1 MPTHTQG
8 NEGQVSTVG
17 RQARHVVSTRAV
29 RVGLPRTVA
38 RAAGL
43 VAVAVFLANL
53 HLPWRP
59 RTLDLLRGLTGIPCP
74 FCGTT
79 TAFVHAGQFD
89 LAGAFAAN
97 PFIMLG
103 ALAVITAPLTG
114 LTRRVDA
121 LSNRGRVLLAVA
133 LLAMAEMWQLFR
145 FGLLG

>member
-1 MPTHTQG
+1 M
-8 NEGQVSTVG
+8 STIG
-17 RQARHVVSTRAV
+17 RQERGAVSAHPV
-29 RVGLPRTVA
+29 RVALASAAA

-43 VAVAVFLANL
+43 VAVAIFLANL
-53 HLPWRP
+53 RLPWRP

-79 TAFVHAGQFD
+79 TAFVRAGQLD
-89 LAGAFAAN
+89 MLGAFAAN
-97 PFIMLG
+97 PFIILA

-114 LTRRVDA
+114 VTQRVEA

-133 LLAMAEMWQLFR
+133 LLTMAEVWQLVR

>member
-1 MPTHTQG
+1 M
-8 NEGQVSTVG
+8 STVG
-17 RQARHVVSTRAV
+17 RQARDAVSAPTLRA
-29 RVGLPRTVA
+29 GLARTAA

-59 RTLDLLRGLTGIPCP
+59 PTLDLLRGLTGIPCP

-79 TAFVHAGQFD
+79 TAFVRAGQLD
-89 LAGAFAAN
+89 LLGAFAAN

-114 LTRRVDA
+114 LTQRVEL

-133 LLAMAEMWQLFR
+133 LLAMAEVWQLVR